1 MHDSHKIRTLLACI
15 DDLTKAVQDMSA
27 EDNIHQADQD
37 LLLYR
42 SRLFYEA
49 VLCMPT
55 AEAVAPTAPAPAMQE
70 NDDDEAAAVAT
81 PSVSSA
87 ISEAIEQSIEA
98 AVEQAITQ
106 NEEME
111 VDLTF
116 ETAAPEVDE
125 VEELPAVE
133 EAEVFSQTAEAKD
146 KGAIEADEV
155 VESVAPAEEA
165 AESTA
170 APTPEEA
177 VEKTPSAPAVPAEPA
192 PAAKPAAKSVAFS
205 LTGIIERSGD
215 SHLVMA
221 HLKLKPIDDLK
232 SGIGLNEKFLFIRE
246 LFGNDHL
253 AYADAIEKLN
263 AAPSLESAEEI
274 LASEVLPKQQWDL
287 ETEAA
292 LSFLHLIFRRFAQ
305 S

>member
-15 DDLTKAVQDMSA
+15 DDLTKVVHEMSS
-27 EDNIHQADQD
+27 ESSIHQADQD

-55 AEAVAPTAPAPAMQE
+55 AEAVAPTTPAPVMQE
-70 NDDDEAAAVAT
+70 IAVEQAAAAAAA

-87 ISEAIEQSIEA
+87 ISEAIEHSIEV

-106 NEEME
+106 NEEVE

-116 ETAAPEVDE
+116 ETTAPVAEE
-125 VEELPAVE
+125 VEEKPAVE
-133 EAEVFSQTAEAKD
+133 EAEILSETVETQHEA
-146 KGAIEADEV
+146 AIEAEEV
-155 VESVAPAEEA
+155 AETAAPAEVA
-165 AESTA
+165 AESITA
-170 APTPEEA
+170 APTPE
-177 VEKTPSAPAVPAEPA
+177 TPIETAQSVAATPA
-192 PAAKPAAKSVAFS
+192 PAAKAAAQSVAFS

-253 AYADAIEKLN
+253 AYAEAIEKLN

-274 LASEVLPKQQWDL
+274 LASEVLPQQQWDL

>member
-15 DDLTKAVQDMSA
+15 DDLTKAVQEMSA
-27 EDNIHQADQD
+27 EVNIHQADQD

-55 AEAVAPTAPAPAMQE
+55 SEAVAPTASAAPAVAAE
-70 NDDDEAAAVAT
+70 NTTVTAA
-81 PSVSSA
+81 SVGSTFT
-87 ISEAIEQSIEA
+87 EAIEQSIEA

-106 NEEME
+106 HQE
-111 VDLTF
+111 VELDMTF
-116 ETAAPEVDE
+116 EAAAEPEATND
-125 VEELPAVE
+125 E
-133 EAEVFSQTAEAKD
+133 EAE
-146 KGAIEADEV
+146 EV
-155 VESVAPAEEA
+155 VEREVVEREVVEEQEALEKEQVLEEEATEVPIAESAAAAVVAEEA
-165 AESTA
+165 AQPA
-170 APTPEEA
+170 VTPAEA
-177 VEKTPSAPAVPAEPA
+177 VVAPVAK
-192 PAAKPAAKSVAFS
+192 AAAQSVAFS
-205 LTGIIERSGD
+205 LTGIIERSGE

-253 AYADAIEKLN
+253 AYAEAIDKLN
-263 AAPSLESAEEI
+263 TAPDLGSAEQI
-274 LASEVLPKQQWDL
+274 LATEVLPRHQWDL

-292 LSFLHLIFRRFAQ
+292 LSFLHLIFRRFAL
-305 S
+305 

>member
-15 DDLTKAVQDMSA
+15 DDLTKAVHEMSA
-27 EDNIHQADQD
+27 ESSIHQADQD

-70 NDDDEAAAVAT
+70 NVEEVAVAT
-81 PSVSSA
+81 PSLSSA

-106 NEEME
+106 NEEVE

-116 ETAAPEVDE
+116 EAAAPV

-133 EAEVFSQTAEAKD
+133 EAEVFSQTAAAKD
-146 KGAIEADEV
+146 EAAIEAEEV
-155 VESVAPAEEA
+155 VETAAPAEVA
-165 AESTA
+165 AESAA
-170 APTPEEA
+170 APTQEVA
-177 VEKTPSAPAVPAEPA
+177 VEKTQSEPAVPAEPA

-263 AAPSLESAEEI
+263 AAPSLNAAEQI
-274 LASEVLPKQQWDL
+274 LASEVLPQQQWDL

>member
-27 EDNIHQADQD
+27 EASIHQADQD

-55 AEAVAPTAPAPAMQE
+55 AEAVAPTTPAPAMQE
-70 NDDDEAAAVAT
+70 NAVEDAAVAA
-81 PSVSSA
+81 PSLGSA
-87 ISEAIEQSIEA
+87 ISAAIEQSIEA

-106 NEEME
+106 NEEVE
-111 VDLTF
+111 VDLSF
-116 ETAAPEVDE
+116 ETAAPVVEE
-125 VEELPAVE
+125 VEEKPAIEKTEIPSETAETQHEAVI
-133 EAEVFSQTAEAKD
+133 EAE
-146 KGAIEADEV
+146 EV
-155 VESVAPAEEA
+155 VETAAPAEVA
-165 AESTA
+165 AESTT
-170 APTPEEA
+170 APTPETPI
-177 VEKTPSAPAVPAEPA
+177 EKVQSVQATPA
-192 PAAKPAAKSVAFS
+192 PAAKPATKSVAFS

-274 LASEVLPKQQWDL
+274 LASEVLPQQQWDL